1 MQKFNMEYFRI
12 IGECHRS
19 DDAIVRSESMHSGL
33 DRLRTPESCLIEPN
47 KPRVPAME
55 PPPNVKHPSELP
67 HIRRQKKW
75 MCLGIL
81 VSKRDLNP
89 RRDTSTPLAW
99 NRYLSASIGSRIIS
113 FLSRAGQPAE
123 TCDRCLPLLKLSVPC
138 RLDSEAKQKPHL

>member
-55 PPPNVKHPSELP
+55 PPPECQASVGTAAHPAP
-67 HIRRQKKW
+67 KKW